1 MKIEK
6 QLFGASRQIYRFVT
20 NDFIHDREKHVQIHI
35 ASSYIAPH
43 YFEMKHTAALL
54 SILLSLFV
62 SMNLNAQKFESV
74 VRGRVIDKE
83 SKQPLIGVNVMVLNS
98 SPVVGAATDED
109 GNFAIQ
115 SVNVGRNTIR
125 FSYVG
130 YEDAVINEVLVNSGK
145 ETILNVEL
153 QERVNSLDEVVVTQL
168 RDKAKANN
176 EFATVSARSF
186 SAEEMSR
193 YAGTLND
200 PARMAQ
206 SFAGVMTS
214 NDENNQIVVRGNS
227 PRGLLWRME
236 GVEIPNPNHFAG
248 SEGATGGGVSMLSS
262 NMLTNTDFYSGAFA
276 AEYGNALSG
285 VFDLNLR
292 KGNANKREFAIQ
304 LGVLGAEVALEGGF
318 GKKYKGSYLVNY
330 RYSTLELFAL
340 MGFDIG
346 GNVSPKYQDL
356 SFNFYFP
363 TKKAGS
369 FTVFGLGGLSGL
381 GEKAKRDTVA
391 WNSFSDKTDYNQ
403 KQWMGV
409 AGITHLYLLPDSKT
423 YIKSVLSYSYTNN
436 SSISDTLDGDFK
448 PFNISQDLFI
458 YKTWRAHV
466 LLHTKLN
473 TKNAVRV
480 GGLFNYT
487 NYKLSSELYSFLAN
501 SRLTYVN
508 NEGNT
513 WTAQAYMQW
522 RHRFSDRFQINTGVH
537 FTFPEINNKF
547 YVEPRIGAE
556 YKITEAQTLSF
567 GSGLH
572 SRVDAVSTY
581 VSYQNANGVLQNR
594 NLDFSRA
601 FHFVTGYSLS
611 FFKDFRFKAEAYVQY
626 LFNVPVGIDSL
637 HRRYSIMNYNE
648 GFVQFP
654 LQGKGQGINY
664 GLELTVE
671 KFFSKQYF
679 FVFTTSLFDSRYK
692 TTEKV
697 WRSTAYNVNYVM
709 NALGGKEFTVGKK
722 KNNIIGINTRIIWR
736 GGQRYTPVDLE
747 KSITENQTV
756 TRDEEAFSEKLPDY
770 FRVDFGASF
779 RRNKKKYSWI
789 FSFDAQNIINRQNV
803 AGEVYDVSKKM
814 IVTKRNLGIVPV
826 FSWKAQF

>member
-1 MKIEK
+1 M
-6 QLFGASRQIYRFVT
+6 LVPA
-20 NDFIHDREKHVQIHI
+20 H
-35 ASSYIAPH
+35 
-43 YFEMKHTAALL
+43 L
-54 SILLSLFV
+54 S
-62 SMNLNAQKFESV
+62 AQKFVSTI
-74 VRGRVIDKE
+74 RGRVVDKE
-83 SKQPLIGVNVMVLNS
+83 SKQPLVGVNVVVLQSN
-98 SPVVGAATDED
+98 PVVGAATDEE
-109 GNFAIQ
+109 GNFLMQ
-115 SVNVGRNTIR
+115 SVNVGRNSIR
-125 FSYVG
+125 FTYIG
-130 YEDAVINEVLVNSGK
+130 YEDAVVAEVLVNSGK
-145 ETILNVEL
+145 ETILNVEM
-153 QERVNSLDEVVVTQL
+153 QERVNNMAEVVVTQQ
-168 RDKAKANN
+168 RDKGKANN
-176 EFATVSARSF
+176 EFASVSARSF
-186 SAEEMSR
+186 SAEEMNR

-292 KGNANKREFAIQ
+292 KGNAGKREFAIQ

-363 TKKAGS
+363 TQKAGS

-381 GEKAKRDTVA
+381 GEKAKRDTA
-391 WNSFSDKTDYNQ
+391 TWKSFSDKTDYNQ

-409 AGITHLYLLPDSKT
+409 AGFTHLYLLPDAKT

-436 SSISDTLDGDFK
+436 SSTSDSLDGDFK
-448 PFNISQDLFI
+448 PFNLSEDLFI
-458 YKTWRAHV
+458 YRTWRAHV
-466 LLHTKLN
+466 LAHTKLN
-473 TKNAVRV
+473 TRNSVRV
-480 GGLFNYT
+480 GGLFSHND
-487 NYKLSSELYSFLAN
+487 YKLSSALYSFAAS
-501 SRLTYVN
+501 SRLNFVD
-508 NEGNT
+508 NEGST

-522 RHRFSDRFQINTGVH
+522 RHRFSDRLQMNTGLH

-547 YVEPRIGAE
+547 YVEPRLGME
-556 YKITEAQTLSF
+556 YKITEAQTLSL
-567 GSGLH
+567 GAGLH
-572 SRVDAVSTY
+572 SRVDAISTY
-581 VSYQNANGVLQNR
+581 VSYKTPNGVMQNR
-594 NLDFSRA
+594 QLDFSRA

-611 FFKDFRFKAEAYVQY
+611 FLKDFRFKTEAYVQY
-626 LFNVPVGIDSL
+626 LFRVPVGNDSA
-637 HRRYSIMNYNE
+637 HRNYSIMNYNE

-654 LQGKGQGINY
+654 LQSSGHGINY
-664 GLELTVE
+664 GIELTVE
-671 KFFSKQYF
+671 KFFSRQYF

-692 TTEKV
+692 TTENV

-709 NALGGKEFTVGKK
+709 NALGGKEFTVGKR

-756 TRDEEAFSEKLPDY
+756 TREEEAFSQKLPDY
-770 FRVDFGASF
+770 FRIDFGASF

-803 AGEVYDVSKKM
+803 AGEVYDVSKKL

-826 FSWKAQF
+826 FSWKVQF